1 MFPIH
6 NTERVSKSFAVF
18 IIAFC
23 SIGIIGNI
31 LSIIICFRRRLR
43 KITTFVLLGLKAG
56 TNILSLTAIALA
68 ALFLEFLKFDL
79 TKYNDSICKTSFFLM
94 FWGLQSS
101 VYNRVSKYRIYLASF

>member
-18 IIAFC
+18 LIAIC

-31 LSIIICFRRRLR
+31 LSIIICFRKRLR
-43 KITTFVLLGLKAG
+43 KIPTFVLLGFKAG
-56 TNILSLTAIALA
+56 TNILSLTAIGLA

-79 TKYNDSICKTSFFLM
+79 TKYNDGICKTSFFLM

-101 VYNRVSKYRIYLASF
+101 VYMRVRKYCVYLTSF